1 MVDTPVDAFASCGL
15 FHATH
20 LNFRMKLRKLRKIGR
35 TAPMRTF
42 SSQDLQQ
49 QTGEIQRAA
58 VSGPVVILSH
68 GKPRSIVMSVDEFR
82 RLKQKAGETVPSELE
97 RPRPV
102 VRRVP
107 MRDPLGYSTSD
118 LKSLALTM
126 ADAAL
131 SGRNRDVVCAEIA
144 AVERR
149 LGVK

>member
-1 MVDTPVDAFASCGL
+1 MAEGPVQAK
-15 FHATH
+15 H
-20 LNFRMKLRKLRKIGR
+20 LNFGENYVNYVKDNGGGI
-35 TAPMRTF
+35 MRTF

-58 VSGPVVILSH
+58 VSGPVVIMSH

-82 RLKQKAGETVPSELE
+82 RLKQKAGEIVPSELE

-107 MRDPLGYSTSD
+107 MRDPLGYPTSD
-118 LKSLALTM
+118 LKSLALMM

-131 SGRNRDVVCAEIA
+131 SGRNRDVVSAEIA

>member
-1 MVDTPVDAFASCGL
+1 
-15 FHATH
+15 
-20 LNFRMKLRKLRKIGR
+20 
-35 TAPMRTF
+35 MRTF

-58 VSGPVVILSH
+58 VSAPVVIMSH

-82 RLKQKAGETVPSELE
+82 RLKQKAGETVPFELA

-102 VRRVP
+102 VKRVP
-107 MRDPLGYSTSD
+107 MRDPLGYPTSD

-131 SGRNRDVVCAEIA
+131 SGRNRDVVRAEIA

-149 LGVK
+149 LRVK

>member
-1 MVDTPVDAFASCGL
+1 V
-15 FHATH
+15 
-20 LNFRMKLRKLRKIGR
+20 R
-35 TAPMRTF
+35 TI

-58 VSGPVVILSH
+58 VSGPVVIMSH

-82 RLKQKAGETVPSELE
+82 RLKQKAGEAVPPELK

-102 VRRVP
+102 IGRVP
-107 MRDPLGYSTSD
+107 MRDPLGYPTAD
-118 LKSLALTM
+118 LKSLALAM

-131 SGRNRDVVCAEIA
+131 SGRNKDAVRVEIA

>member
-1 MVDTPVDAFASCGL
+1 
-15 FHATH
+15 
-20 LNFRMKLRKLRKIGR
+20 
-35 TAPMRTF
+35 MRTF

-58 VSGPVVILSH
+58 VSGPVVIMSH

-97 RPRPV
+97 RPRPLI
-102 VRRVP
+102 RHVP
-107 MRDPLGYSTSD
+107 MRDPLGYQTSD

-131 SGRNRDVVCAEIA
+131 SGRNRDVVRAEIA

>member
-1 MVDTPVDAFASCGL
+1 
-15 FHATH
+15 
-20 LNFRMKLRKLRKIGR
+20 
-35 TAPMRTF
+35 MRTF

-58 VSGPVVILSH
+58 VSGPVVIMSH

-82 RLKQKAGETVPSELE
+82 RLKQAAGEAVPPELKK
-97 RPRPV
+97 PRPV

-118 LKSLALTM
+118 LKSLALAM

-131 SGRNRDVVCAEIA
+131 SGRNKDAVRAEIA

>member
-1 MVDTPVDAFASCGL
+1 
-15 FHATH
+15 
-20 LNFRMKLRKLRKIGR
+20 
-35 TAPMRTF
+35 MRTF

-58 VSGPVVILSH
+58 VSGPVVIMSH
-68 GKPRSIVMSVDEFR
+68 GKPRSIVMSVDEFC
-82 RLKQKAGETVPSELE
+82 RLKQKAAEAVPPELK

-107 MRDPLGYSTSD
+107 MRDPLGYATSD
-118 LKSLALTM
+118 LTSLALTM

-131 SGRNRDVVCAEIA
+131 SGRNKDAVRTEIA

-149 LGVK
+149 LRII

>member
-1 MVDTPVDAFASCGL
+1 
-15 FHATH
+15 
-20 LNFRMKLRKLRKIGR
+20 
-35 TAPMRTF
+35 MRTF

-58 VSGPVVILSH
+58 VSGPVLVMSH

-82 RLKQKAGETVPSELE
+82 RLKQKAGEVVPTELE
-97 RPRPV
+97 RPRAV
-102 VRRVP
+102 IRRVP
-107 MRDPLGYSTSD
+107 MRDPLGYQTSD

-131 SGRNRDVVCAEIA
+131 SGRNRDAVSAEIA

-149 LGVK
+149 LGMK

>member
-1 MVDTPVDAFASCGL
+1 M
-15 FHATH
+15 
-20 LNFRMKLRKLRKIGR
+20 RM
-35 TAPMRTF
+35 F

-58 VSGPVVILSH
+58 MSAPVIVMSH
-68 GKPRSIVMSVDEFR
+68 RKPRLVVMSVDEFR
-82 RLKQKAGETVPSELE
+82 RLKQQADETVPPELE

-107 MRDPLGYSTSD
+107 MRDPLGYRTTD
-118 LKSLALTM
+118 LKSLALAM

-131 SGRNRDVVCAEIA
+131 SGRNKDVVRAEIA